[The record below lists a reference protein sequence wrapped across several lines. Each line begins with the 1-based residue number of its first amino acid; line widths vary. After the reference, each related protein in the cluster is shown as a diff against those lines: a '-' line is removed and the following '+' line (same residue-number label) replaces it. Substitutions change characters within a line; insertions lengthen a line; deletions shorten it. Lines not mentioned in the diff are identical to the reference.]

1 MRTKIATV
9 YLVLI
14 AFLCGGAMLAEAGN
28 RNLAALARVAIQGGA
43 TGAVAASTPTPKA
56 EAPDTSYIP
65 WAIFQA
71 TPGSLS
77 DWINLRGNNG
87 LIRTASKPEC

>member
-9 YLVLI
+9 HLVLI
-14 AFLCGGAMLAEAGN
+14 AFLGGAATLAEAGN
-28 RNLAALARVAIQGGA
+28 RHPAHPA
-43 TGAVAASTPTPKA
+43 AVAAPTPKPKA
-56 EAPDTSYIP
+56 EAPDTFDIP

-77 DWINLRGNNG
+77 DWINLRGNG
-87 LIRTASKPEC
+87 PLRTASKNKC

>member
-9 YLVLI
+9 HLVLI
-14 AFLCGGAMLAEAGN
+14 AFLCGAAALAEAEN
-28 RNLAALARVAIQGGA
+28 RNLAA
-43 TGAVAASTPTPKA
+43 AAPPAPTPKA

-77 DWINLRGNNG
+77 DWINLRGNG
-87 LIRTASKPEC
+87 PLRTASKNKC